1 MWLIHPSPNQRTQ
14 SASVFS
20 LSTDPR
26 NSPQNFES
34 DPENKKKKM
43 PKAERGTPK
52 DIANRMKAKGASLT
66 PKTYK
71 TLKVKFKNL
80 NYILQKRI

>member
-1 MWLIHPSPNQRTQ
+1 
-14 SASVFS
+14 
-20 LSTDPR
+20 
-26 NSPQNFES
+26 
-34 DPENKKKKM
+34 M

-66 PKTYK
+66 PKTYQ